1 MKVETNKD
9 NNGIKSNITG
19 RFETIEG
26 KNSSYQKF
34 VLTTDLATVES
45 TDDYYNLVIK
55 IYYSGDNNWDYF
67 EQYYLR
73 ITNNTATLYES
84 KKNTTEQGCI
94 FLYFVFLFK
103 ENIHSTKCKE

>member
-1 MKVETNKD
+1 MKVETDKD

-55 IYYSGDNNWDYF
+55 IYYSCDNNWDYF

-84 KKNTTEQGCI
+84 KKKYNRAR
-94 FLYFVFLFK
+94 LYFFVFCFL
-103 ENIHSTKCKE
+103 I